1 MLLVTDANVFMSAL
15 IARERTLDLFFSE
28 KLQLIAPDFIF
39 TEINEHKEE
48 ILKKSGLSKE
58 DFELFISLL
67 ATRIEIVLAEE
78 FRSHLEEA
86 SKISPDSDDVV
97 YFALALK
104 FDCSIWSNDKRL
116 KEQTTV
122 KILTTEELLEML

>member
-1 MLLVTDANVFMSAL
+1 MSLVTDAN
-15 IARERTLDLFFSE
+15 
-28 KLQLIAPDFIF
+28 
-39 TEINEHKEE
+39 
-48 ILKKSGLSKE
+48 
-58 DFELFISLL
+58 
-67 ATRIEIVLAEE
+67 
-78 FRSHLEEA
+78 RSHLEEA

-116 KEQTTV
+116 KEQPAV